1 MELENER
8 KSSLK
13 VAVEEI
19 ANINNNSTT
28 VADTQT
34 PIVDISAD
42 ASNIA
47 QVTDDANDQRIA
59 KVDTVEKIVETV
71 ELPPKSDEVSL
82 PEEQAETPIQSDQPL
97 SEEKNEI
104 QLEASINDNKETAE
118 EPEKAEE
125 PAKIESFAAAMS
137 SGNTADIG
145 SRFYI
150 KRRILVGNVSKYIAP
165 GTDQRNCI

>member
-13 VAVEEI
+13 AAVEEI

-34 PIVDISAD
+34 PIVDTSAD
-42 ASNIA
+42 ALNIA

-59 KVDTVEKIVETV
+59 KIDTIEKIVETV
-71 ELPPKSDEVSL
+71 ELPPKSDEVSF
-82 PEEQAETPIQSDQPL
+82 PEEQVETPIQSDQPL

-125 PAKIESFAAAMS
+125 PSKIESFAAAMS